1 MAKFEVSALTIAGT
15 QVYGSS
21 EATITSAN
29 YQFLQVSA
37 FSVNILNFTDGATST
52 AVAVSGGAGAILLPT
67 SAAGFFSI
75 LVSGVEAL
83 VPFFRPRT

>member
-1 MAKFEVSALTIAGT
+1 MAKFAMSALTIAGT
-15 QVYGSS
+15 QVYGSA

-37 FSVNILNFTDGATST
+37 MSVNILNFTDGATST
-52 AVAVSGGAGAILLPT
+52 AVAVSGGGFSLPV
-67 SAAGFFSI
+67 SAAGFFRVD
-75 LVSGVEAL
+75 VSGVEAL

>member
-1 MAKFEVSALTIAGT
+1 MAKFAMSALTIAGT
-15 QVYGSS
+15 QVYGSAES
-21 EATITSAN
+21 TLTSAN

-37 FSVNILNFTDGATST
+37 MSVSVLNFTDGATST
-52 AVAVSGGAGAILLPT
+52 AVAVSGGGFSLPT

-75 LVSGVEAL
+75 QVSGVEAL